1 MCRLAI
7 DMATDD
13 VMMSDLMA
21 LPVLTYAACLLGF
34 GVISTST
41 LEQGF
46 RNVDRRFFVPR
57 VSHSV

>member
-1 MCRLAI
+1 
-7 DMATDD
+7 MATDD
-13 VMMSDLMA
+13 VMMSDLA

>member
-13 VMMSDLMA
+13 VMMSDLA

>member
-1 MCRLAI
+1 
-7 DMATDD
+7 MATDD

-46 RNVDRRFFVPR
+46 RNVDRRFFVPK